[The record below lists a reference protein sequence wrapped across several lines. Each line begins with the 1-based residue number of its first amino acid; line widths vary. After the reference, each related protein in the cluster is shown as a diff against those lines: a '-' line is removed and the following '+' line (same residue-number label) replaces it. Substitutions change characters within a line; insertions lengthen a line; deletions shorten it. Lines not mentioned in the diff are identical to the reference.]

1 MVDGELWPFAVGG
14 VGCLHCVVDLVGES
28 HGDCNVM
35 RCLFFGLC
43 ESEISFGVTYD
54 SRQGRDRDNRRQ
66 SEIVEVGEPICPL

>member
-1 MVDGELWPFAVGG
+1 VVDGELWPFAVGG

-43 ESEISFGVTYD
+43 ASLSVPCDCREERACTAPLTTHLHIRARDHIS
-54 SRQGRDRDNRRQ
+54 
-66 SEIVEVGEPICPL
+66 